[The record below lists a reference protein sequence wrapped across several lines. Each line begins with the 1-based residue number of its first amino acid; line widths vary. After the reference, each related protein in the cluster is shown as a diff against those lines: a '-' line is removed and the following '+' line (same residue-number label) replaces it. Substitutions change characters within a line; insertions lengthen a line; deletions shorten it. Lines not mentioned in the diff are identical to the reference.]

1 MKKALLLIALAGG
14 WMATQAQDELINKV
28 KDNGGEDGYV
38 FETVINLDATDV
50 KNQGSSGTCWS
61 YCTTSFLE
69 SEMIRMGKEPVD
81 VAEMYTVRKT
91 YEDKADKYV
100 RLHGHLNFGQGGALL
115 DVMHVIKYYGAV
127 PQEAYE
133 GLGRSNNS
141 RPPTDTTAKTIKISV
156 KVPAISAKKR
166 SIRYRERS
174 SRLNVLESSK
184 TAAPAIVSSSK
195 KGYWRAKARASGVQR
210 LTHGGQ
216 C

>member
-115 DVMHVIKYYGAV
+115 DVMHVIKYYGTADLCIISIWV
-127 PQEAYE
+127 V
-133 GLGRSNNS
+133 RSFNNYWLLHFCY
-141 RPPTDTTAKTIKISV
+141 TFWATW
-156 KVPAISAKKR
+156 KVHYLA
-166 SIRYRERS
+166 S
-174 SRLNVLESSK
+174 S
-184 TAAPAIVSSSK
+184 
-195 KGYWRAKARASGVQR
+195 
-210 LTHGGQ
+210 
-216 C
+216 